1 MNDIVDGFNYLI
13 TERAD
18 VWQLLGQHVTMSLLG
33 LLIASLI
40 ALPLGLLVVRVRW
53 LAGIVMAVLSVLYTI
68 PSLAMLIILIAMFG
82 LSKTTVVVT
91 LVIYAQVILVRNIVV
106 GMQSIDR
113 AVIEAARGLG
123 MNPWQIW
130 WRIELP
136 LALPIMLAGVRIAA
150 IMCIAISSIAAMIG
164 VGGLGQ
170 LLFQGITFDRADMI
184 WAGTI
189 SIASLALVCYGL
201 LALVEQRLSPKT

>member
-1 MNDIVDGFNYLI
+1 MNDIVDGLSYLVA
-13 TERAD
+13 ERDD
-18 VWQLLGQHVTMSLLG
+18 VWQLLGQHVTISLLG
-33 LLIASLI
+33 LVIASLI

-53 LAGIVMAVLSVLYTI
+53 LAGIVMALLSILYTV
-68 PSLAMLIILIAMFG
+68 PSLAMLIMLIAVFG

-113 AVIEAARGLG
+113 AVLEAARGLG
-123 MNPWQIW
+123 MNAWQIW
-130 WRIELP
+130 WRVELP
-136 LALPIMLAGVRIAA
+136 LALPIMLAGLRIAA

-189 SIASLALVCYGL
+189 SIAALALVCYGL
-201 LALVEQRLSPKT
+201 LALLEQRLTPKI

>member
-1 MNDIVDGFNYLI
+1 MNDIVDGLQYLL
-13 TERAD
+13 TERAE
-18 VWQLLGQHVTMSLLG
+18 VWQLLGQHVTISLIA

-40 ALPLGLLVVRVRW
+40 ALPLGILVVRVGW
-53 LAGIVMAVLSVLYTI
+53 LAGGVMAVLSVLYTI
-68 PSLAMLIILIAMFG
+68 PSLAMLIMLIAAFG
-82 LSKTTVVVT
+82 LSKTTVIVT

-106 GMQSIDR
+106 GLKSIDR
-113 AVIEAARGLG
+113 SVLEAARGLG
-123 MNPWQIW
+123 MNAWQIW
-130 WRIELP
+130 WQVELP
-136 LALPIMLAGVRIAA
+136 LALPIMLAGLRIAA
-150 IMCIAISSIAAMIG
+150 MMCIAISSIAAMIG

-201 LALVEQRLSPKT
+201 LALVEQRLSPKI

>member
-1 MNDIVDGFNYLI
+1 MNDIVDGFNYLV
-13 TERAD
+13 TERTAI
-18 VWQLLGQHVTMSLLG
+18 WQLLGQHVTISLLG

-53 LAGIVMAVLSVLYTI
+53 LAGIVMALLSILYTV
-68 PSLAMLIILIAMFG
+68 PSLAMLIMLIAVFG

-113 AVIEAARGLG
+113 AVLEAARGLG
-123 MNPWQIW
+123 MNAWQIW

-136 LALPIMLAGVRIAA
+136 LALPIMLAGLRIAA

-189 SIASLALVCYGL
+189 SIAALALVCYGL
-201 LALVEQRLSPKT
+201 LALLEQRLTPKI

>member
-1 MNDIVDGFNYLI
+1 MNDIVDGFNYLV
-13 TERAD
+13 TERTAI
-18 VWQLLGQHVTMSLLG
+18 WQLLGQHVTISLLG
-33 LLIASLI
+33 LLIASMI

-53 LAGIVMAVLSVLYTI
+53 LAGIIMALLSILYTV
-68 PSLAMLIILIAMFG
+68 PSLAMLIMLIAVFG
-82 LSKTTVVVT
+82 LSKTTVIVT

-113 AVIEAARGLG
+113 AVLEAARGLG
-123 MNPWQIW
+123 MNAWQIW
-130 WRIELP
+130 WRVELP
-136 LALPIMLAGVRIAA
+136 LALPIMLAGLRIAA

-189 SIASLALVCYGL
+189 SIAALALVCYGL
-201 LALVEQRLSPKT
+201 LALLEQRLTPKI

>member
-1 MNDIVDGFNYLI
+1 MNDIVDGLSYLVA
-13 TERAD
+13 ERAD
-18 VWQLLGQHVTMSLLG
+18 VWQLLGQHVTISLLG
-33 LLIASLI
+33 LVIASLI

-53 LAGIVMAVLSVLYTI
+53 LAGIVMALLSILYTV
-68 PSLAMLIILIAMFG
+68 PSLAMLIMLIAVFG

-113 AVIEAARGLG
+113 AVLEAARGLG
-123 MNPWQIW
+123 MNTWQIW
-130 WRIELP
+130 WRVELP
-136 LALPIMLAGVRIAA
+136 LALPIMLAGLRIAA

-189 SIASLALVCYGL
+189 SIAVLALVCYGL
-201 LALVEQRLSPKT
+201 LALLEQRLTPKI

>member
-1 MNDIVDGFNYLI
+1 MNDIVDGFNYLV
-13 TERAD
+13 TERTAI
-18 VWQLLGQHVTMSLLG
+18 WQLLGQHVTISLLG

-53 LAGIVMAVLSVLYTI
+53 LAGIVMALLSILYTV
-68 PSLAMLIILIAMFG
+68 PSLAMLIMLIAVFG

-113 AVIEAARGLG
+113 AVLEAARGLG
-123 MNPWQIW
+123 MNAWQIW
-130 WRIELP
+130 WRVELP
-136 LALPIMLAGVRIAA
+136 LALPIMLAGLRIAA

-189 SIASLALVCYGL
+189 SIAALALVCYGL
-201 LALVEQRLSPKT
+201 LALLEQRLTPKI

>member
-1 MNDIVDGFNYLI
+1 MNDIVDGFNYLV
-13 TERAD
+13 TERTAI
-18 VWQLLGQHVTMSLLG
+18 WQLLGQHVTISLLG
-33 LLIASLI
+33 LLIASVI

-53 LAGIVMAVLSVLYTI
+53 LAGIVMALLSILYTV
-68 PSLAMLIILIAMFG
+68 PSLAMLIMLIAVFG
-82 LSKTTVVVT
+82 LSKTTVIVT

-113 AVIEAARGLG
+113 AVLEAARGLG
-123 MNPWQIW
+123 MNAWQIW
-130 WRIELP
+130 WRVELP
-136 LALPIMLAGVRIAA
+136 LALPIMLAGLRIAA

-189 SIASLALVCYGL
+189 SIAALALVCYGL
-201 LALVEQRLSPKT
+201 LALLEQRLTPKI

>member
-1 MNDIVDGFNYLI
+1 MNDIVDGLNYLVN
-13 TERAD
+13 ERAE
-18 VWQLLGQHVTMSLLG
+18 VWQLLGQHVTISLLA

-53 LAGIVMAVLSVLYTI
+53 LASMIMAVLSVLYTI
-68 PSLAMLIILIAMFG
+68 PSLAMLIMLIAVFG
-82 LSKTTVVVT
+82 LSKTTVIVT

-106 GMQSIDR
+106 GLQSIDR
-113 AVIEAARGLG
+113 AVLEAARGLG
-123 MNPWQIW
+123 MNAWQIW
-130 WRIELP
+130 WRVELP
-136 LALPIMLAGVRIAA
+136 LALPIMLAGLRIAA
-150 IMCIAISSIAAMIG
+150 MMCIAISSIAAMIG

-189 SIASLALVCYGL
+189 SIASLALVGYGL
-201 LALVEQRLSPKT
+201 LAFLEQRLSPKI

>member
-1 MNDIVDGFNYLI
+1 MNDIVDGFNYLV
-13 TERAD
+13 TEHTAI
-18 VWQLLGQHVTMSLLG
+18 WQLLGQHVTISMLG

-53 LAGIVMAVLSVLYTI
+53 LAGIVMALLSILYTV
-68 PSLAMLIILIAMFG
+68 PSLAMLIMLIAVFG

-113 AVIEAARGLG
+113 AVLEAARGLG
-123 MNPWQIW
+123 MNAWQIW
-130 WRIELP
+130 WRVELP
-136 LALPIMLAGVRIAA
+136 LALPIMLAGLRIAA

-189 SIASLALVCYGL
+189 SIAALALVCYGL
-201 LALVEQRLSPKT
+201 LALLEQRLTPKI